1 MKKLLFFAALLMAS
15 AASAQSH
22 YQDNANVDM
31 LRHHNQQ
38 SRQRREIILPEV
50 NGFTVYKADL
60 HTHSIFSDGSV
71 TPEFRVEEAWL
82 EGLDVLA
89 ITEHL
94 EYRPYEQK
102 MVNFLNDLLPEGT
115 KATNTNIIGTGKTDK
130 DGIKSDLNYPVRLA
144 EAAAKGYGLTII
156 PGIEITRTP
165 ETIGHFNALFTKDN
179 NTIHDS
185 DPMQAFRNAR
195 AQGALVMNNHPGW
208 RRKNLDMSE
217 PERKAYAEKLIDG
230 VEVMNGGEF
239 YPRVIDYALE
249 QGVFIASNTDIHG
262 SSAEEYFV
270 TTEGAVMRNMTFILA
285 KDNSLESLKE
295 ALKARRTLAYSF
307 GTIAGEESLLKAFF
321 KASIA
326 TKVVYTNPSNGNRTV
341 RLTNTSSIP
350 YTFRIGGGNITT
362 LKAFSSVQT
371 TVAKDGKLVV
381 KVENMWSGKDSH
393 PEVELTF

>member
-1 MKKLLFFAALLMAS
+1 MKKLFLFAAMLFAS
-15 AASAQSH
+15 GAFAQSH
-22 YQDNANVDM
+22 YQDNVNVDM
-31 LRHHNQQ
+31 LRHHNQR

-50 NGFTVYKADL
+50 NGFTVYKSDL

-102 MVNFLNDLLPEGT
+102 MINFLNELLPEGT
-115 KATNTNIIGTGKTDK
+115 KATNTNIIGTGKTDAA
-130 DGIKSDLNYPVRLA
+130 GIKSDLNYPVRLA

-156 PGIEITRTP
+156 PGIEVTRTP
-165 ETIGHFNALFTKDN
+165 ETIGHFNALFTTDN
-179 NTIHDS
+179 NIIYDEN
-185 DPMQAFRNAR
+185 PLQAFRNAH

-208 RRKNLDMSE
+208 RRQNLNMSE
-217 PERKAYAEKLIDG
+217 PEKKAYAEKLIDG

-239 YPRVIDYALE
+239 YPTVIDYAIK

-270 TTEGAVMRNMTFILA
+270 TTDGAVMRNMTFIFA
-285 KDNSLESLKE
+285 KDKSLPSLKE

-307 GTIAGEESLLKAFF
+307 GTIAGEESLLKDFF

-326 TKVVYTNPSNGNRTV
+326 AKVVYTNPSNGSRTV
-341 RLTNTSSIP
+341 SLTNNSSIP
-350 YTFRIGGGNITT
+350 YTIRIGGGNLTT
-362 LKAFSSVQT
+362 LSPFCSVRT

-381 KVENMWSGKDSH
+381 KVENMWSGKESH
-393 PEVELTF
+393 PEVEIAF

>member
-1 MKKLLFFAALLMAS
+1 MKKLLFFAAVLMAS

-50 NGFTVYKADL
+50 NGYTVFKADL

-179 NTIHDS
+179 NTIHDT
-185 DPMQAFRNAR
+185 DPLQAFRNAR

-326 TKVVYTNPSNGNRTV
+326 TKVVYTNPSNGNRTI

-371 TVAKDGKLVV
+371 TVAKDGKIVV

>member
-1 MKKLLFFAALLMAS
+1 MKKLLFFAAVLMAS
-15 AASAQSH
+15 AASAQTH
-22 YQDNANVDM
+22 YQDAGNPEL
-31 LRHHNQQ
+31 LRHHQDKT
-38 SRQRREIILPEV
+38 RQRREIILPEV
-50 NGFTVYKADL
+50 NGYTVFKADL

-71 TPEFRVEEAWL
+71 TPEFRVQEAWHD
-82 EGLDVLA
+82 GLDVMA
-89 ITEHL
+89 VTEHL

-179 NTIHDS
+179 NTIHDT
-185 DPMQAFRNAR
+185 DPLQAFRNAR
-195 AQGALVMNNHPGW
+195 AQGALVMSNHPGW
-208 RRKNLDMSE
+208 RRTNIEMTQTEKT
-217 PERKAYAEKLIDG
+217 AYAEKLIDG
-230 VEVMNGGEF
+230 VEVMNTGEF
-239 YPRVIDYALE
+239 YPGVIDQAIE
-249 QGVFIASNTDIHG
+249 QKVFMASNTDVHG
-262 SSAEEYFV
+262 STVEDYQF
-270 TTEGAVMRNMTFILA
+270 TGEGLFRNMTFILA

-371 TVAKDGKLVV
+371 TVAKDGKIVV

>member
-1 MKKLLFFAALLMAS
+1 MKKLLIIAAVLTAS
-15 AASAQSH
+15 AASAQSY

-31 LRHHNQQ
+31 VRHYNQK
-38 SRQRREIILPEV
+38 SRQRREIILPVV
-50 NGFTVYKADL
+50 NGYNIYKSDL

-102 MVNFLNDLLPEGT
+102 MVNFLGDLLPEGI
-115 KATNTNIIGTGKTDK
+115 KATNTNIIGTGKTDAA
-130 DGIKSDLNYPVRLA
+130 GIKSDLNYPVRLA
-144 EAAAKGYGLTII
+144 EAAAKNYGITII
-156 PGIEITRTP
+156 PGIEVTRTP
-165 ETIGHFNALFTKDN
+165 ETIGHFNALFTTDN

-185 DPMQAFRNAR
+185 DPLQAFRNAH

-208 RRKNLDMSE
+208 RRQNLDMSE
-217 PERKAYAEKLIDG
+217 PERKAYAAKLIDG

-239 YPRVIDYALE
+239 YPRVIDYAIE

-270 TTEGAVMRNMTFILA
+270 TTDGAVMRNMTFILA
-285 KDNSLESLKE
+285 KDKSLPSLKE

-307 GTIAGEESLLKAFF
+307 GTIAGEASLLKDFF
-321 KASIA
+321 KASIE
-326 TKVVYTNPSNGNRTV
+326 TNVVSTSSNGSRTV
-341 RLTNTSSIP
+341 SLTNKTSIP
-350 YTFRIGGGNITT
+350 YTIRIGNGNLTT
-362 LKAFSSVQT
+362 LNPFCSIRT
-371 TVAKDGKLVV
+371 TVAKEAKLVV

-393 PEVELTF
+393 PEVEITF

>member
-1 MKKLLFFAALLMAS
+1 MKKLFLFAAMLFAS
-15 AASAQSH
+15 GAFAQSH
-22 YQDNANVDM
+22 YQDNVNVDM
-31 LRHHNQQ
+31 LRHHNQR

-50 NGFTVYKADL
+50 NGFTVYKSDL

-102 MVNFLNDLLPEGT
+102 MINFLNELLPEGT
-115 KATNTNIIGTGKTDK
+115 KATNTNIIGTGKTDAA
-130 DGIKSDLNYPVRLA
+130 GIKSDLNYPVRLA

-156 PGIEITRTP
+156 PGIEVTRTP
-165 ETIGHFNALFTKDN
+165 ETIGHFNALFTTDN
-179 NTIHDS
+179 NTIHDE
-185 DPMQAFRNAR
+185 DPLQAFRNAH

-208 RRKNLDMSE
+208 RRQNLNMSE
-217 PERKAYAEKLIDG
+217 PEKKAYAEKLIDG

-239 YPRVIDYALE
+239 YPTVIDYAIK

-270 TTEGAVMRNMTFILA
+270 TTDGAVMRNMTFIFA
-285 KDNSLESLKE
+285 KDKSLPSLKE

-307 GTIAGEESLLKAFF
+307 GTIAGEESLLKDFF

-326 TKVVYTNPSNGNRTV
+326 AKVVYTNPSNGSRTV
-341 RLTNTSSIP
+341 SLTNNSSIP
-350 YTFRIGGGNITT
+350 YTIRIGGGNLTT
-362 LKAFSSVQT
+362 LSPFCSVRT

-381 KVENMWSGKDSH
+381 KVENMWSGKESH
-393 PEVELTF
+393 PEIEIAF

>member
-50 NGFTVYKADL
+50 NGYTVFKADL

-179 NTIHDS
+179 NTIHDT
-185 DPMQAFRNAR
+185 DPLQAFRNAR

-295 ALKARRTLAYSF
+295 ALKACRTLAYSF

-326 TKVVYTNPSNGNRTV
+326 TKVIYTNPSNGNRTV

-371 TVAKDGKLVV
+371 TVAKDGKIVV

>member
-1 MKKLLFFAALLMAS
+1 MKKLLFFAAVLMAS

-50 NGFTVYKADL
+50 NGYTVYKADL

-71 TPEFRVEEAWL
+71 TPEFRVQEAWHD
-82 EGLDVLA
+82 GLDVMA
-89 ITEHL
+89 VTEHL

-179 NTIHDS
+179 NIIHDT
-185 DPMQAFRNAR
+185 DPLQAFRNAH

-230 VEVMNGGEF
+230 VEVMNTGEF
-239 YPRVIDYALE
+239 YPGVIDQAIE
-249 QGVFIASNTDIHG
+249 QKVFMASNTDVHG
-262 SSAEEYFV
+262 STVEDYQF
-270 TTEGAVMRNMTFILA
+270 TGEGLFRNMTFILA

-326 TKVVYTNPSNGNRTV
+326 TKVIYTNPSNGSRTV
-341 RLTNTSSIP
+341 SLTNVSSIP
-350 YTFRIGGGNITT
+350 YTFRIGGGNITS
-362 LKAFSSVQT
+362 LKPFSSVRT
-371 TVAKDGKLVV
+371 TVAKDGKIVV

>member
-1 MKKLLFFAALLMAS
+1 MAS
-15 AASAQSH
+15 AASAQTH
-22 YQDNANVDM
+22 YQDAGNPEL
-31 LRHHNQQ
+31 LRHHQDKT
-38 SRQRREIILPEV
+38 RQRREIILPEV
-50 NGFTVYKADL
+50 NGYTVFKADL

-71 TPEFRVEEAWL
+71 TPEFRVQEAWHD
-82 EGLDVLA
+82 GLDVMA
-89 ITEHL
+89 VTEHL

-115 KATNTNIIGTGKTDK
+115 KATNTNIIGTGKIDK

-179 NTIHDS
+179 NIIHDT
-185 DPMQAFRNAR
+185 DPLQAFRNAH
-195 AQGALVMNNHPGW
+195 AQGALVMSNHPGW
-208 RRKNLDMSE
+208 RRTNIEMTQTEKT
-217 PERKAYAEKLIDG
+217 AYAEKLIDG
-230 VEVMNGGEF
+230 VEVMNTGEF
-239 YPRVIDYALE
+239 YPGVIDQAIE
-249 QGVFIASNTDIHG
+249 QKVFMASNTDVHG
-262 SSAEEYFV
+262 STVEDYQF
-270 TTEGAVMRNMTFILA
+270 TGEGLFRNMTFILA

-295 ALKARRTLAYSF
+295 ALKACRTLAYSF

-326 TKVVYTNPSNGNRTV
+326 TKVIYTNPSNGNRTV

-371 TVAKDGKLVV
+371 TVAKDGKIVV

>member
-1 MKKLLFFAALLMAS
+1 MKKLLIIAAVLTAS
-15 AASAQSH
+15 AASAQSY

-31 LRHHNQQ
+31 VRHYNQK
-38 SRQRREIILPEV
+38 SRQRREIILPVV
-50 NGFTVYKADL
+50 NGYNVYKSDL

-102 MVNFLNDLLPEGT
+102 MVNFLDDLLPEGT
-115 KATNTNIIGTGKTDK
+115 KATNTNIIGTGKTDAA
-130 DGIKSDLNYPVRLA
+130 GIKSDLNYPVRLA
-144 EAAAKGYGLTII
+144 EAAAKNYDITII
-156 PGIEITRTP
+156 PGIEVTRTP
-165 ETIGHFNALFTKDN
+165 ETIGHFNALFTTDN
-179 NTIHDS
+179 NKIYDA
-185 DPMQAFRNAR
+185 DPLQAFRNAH

-208 RRKNLDMSE
+208 RRQNLNMSE

-239 YPRVIDYALE
+239 YPTVIDYAIE

-285 KDNSLESLKE
+285 KDKSLAALKE

-307 GTIAGEESLLKAFF
+307 GTIAGEASLLKDFF

-326 TKVVYTNPSNGNRTV
+326 AKVIYTNPSNGSRTV
-341 RLTNTSSIP
+341 SLTNNTSIP
-350 YTFRIGGGNITT
+350 YTIRIGNGNLTT
-362 LKAFSSVQT
+362 LNPFCSVRT

-381 KVENMWSGKDSH
+381 KVENMWSGKDSR
-393 PEVELTF
+393 PEVEIVF

>member
-1 MKKLLFFAALLMAS
+1 MKKLFLFAAMLFAS
-15 AASAQSH
+15 GAFAQSH
-22 YQDNANVDM
+22 YQDNVNVDM
-31 LRHHNQQ
+31 LRHHNQR

-50 NGFTVYKADL
+50 NGFTVYKSDL

-102 MVNFLNDLLPEGT
+102 MINFLNELLPEGT
-115 KATNTNIIGTGKTDK
+115 KAINTNIIGTGKTDAA
-130 DGIKSDLNYPVRLA
+130 GIKSDLNYPVRLA

-156 PGIEITRTP
+156 PGIEVTRTP
-165 ETIGHFNALFTKDN
+165 ETIGHFNALFTTDN
-179 NTIHDS
+179 NTIHDE
-185 DPMQAFRNAR
+185 DPLQAFRNAH

-208 RRKNLDMSE
+208 RRQNLDMSE

-239 YPRVIDYALE
+239 YPTVIDYAIK

-270 TTEGAVMRNMTFILA
+270 TTDGAVMRNMTFILA
-285 KDNSLESLKE
+285 KDKSLPSLKE

-307 GTIAGEESLLKAFF
+307 GTIAGEESLLKDFF

-326 TKVVYTNPSNGNRTV
+326 AKVVYINPSNGSRTV
-341 RLTNTSSIP
+341 SLTNNSSIP
-350 YTFRIGGGNITT
+350 YTIRIGGGNLTT
-362 LKAFSSVQT
+362 LSPFCSVRT
-371 TVAKDGKLVV
+371 TVANDGKLVV
-381 KVENMWSGKDSH
+381 KVENMWSGKESH
-393 PEVELTF
+393 PEVEIAF